1 MPLNSGYSTLIQEF
15 EKKRKKNEL
24 AFCKA
29 MFATYYSHKALSE
42 NRALALGSLLIDIER
57 GKKRADEISRMPG
70 FMERIERFFDMRRK
84 INGKKKI
91 LRKEARR
98 SRKLELKRA
107 AKRQSDLRVVK
118 KREKVISKEK
128 VVAMKI
134 KAKVAKKSENKKKRL
149 IGKRTRVLRKQKRKD
164 LRNIKKQK
172 AARVKHVKRVSDE
185 KAKKRAARDKAD
197 KIMARA
203 LRLREKGAEAIHLA
217 NCLIGPCPSK
227 ELYEKALLEE
237 VGLPIIKGT
246 HPRPTPA

>member
-1 MPLNSGYSTLIQEF
+1 MIDLSEVEKMKKFLKLDKTPREKLDFVDKTAKEFFKDAYGLPLNSGYSTLIQEF

-42 NRALALGSLLIDIER
+42 NRAIALGSLLIDIER

-149 IGKRTRVLRKQKRKD
+149 IGKRTRVLRKQ
-164 LRNIKKQK
+164 NI
-172 AARVKHVKRVSDE
+172 
-185 KAKKRAARDKAD
+185 
-197 KIMARA
+197 
-203 LRLREKGAEAIHLA
+203 
-217 NCLIGPCPSK
+217 
-227 ELYEKALLEE
+227 
-237 VGLPIIKGT
+237 
-246 HPRPTPA
+246 